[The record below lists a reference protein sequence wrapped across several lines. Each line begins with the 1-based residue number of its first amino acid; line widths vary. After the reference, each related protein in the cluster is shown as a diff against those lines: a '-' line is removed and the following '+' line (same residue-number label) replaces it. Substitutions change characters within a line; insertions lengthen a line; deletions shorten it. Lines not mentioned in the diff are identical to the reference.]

1 MIKRVMIYI
10 AGMFLLAM
18 GVAFSIKSGLGVS
31 PVSSFPYALSIVLD
45 KDVGLMSALVFMFYV
60 MVQIALLRK
69 EFHLKNLLQVGVAS
83 MFGIFVSFSNT
94 LLVEIY
100 PDTYLSRIYLL
111 LISLVLI
118 AIGIIFY
125 LTANLVPQPPE
136 GMVLSIQK
144 KTGIPFSKVKVIF
157 DCSSVFIA
165 ASLLL
170 MVTGKIEGLREGT
183 LIAALGVGKLIG
195 ILSKRLRP
203 VLISFIEKTY

>member
-1 MIKRVMIYI
+1 MIKRVIIYI
-10 AGMFLLAM
+10 VGMFLLAM

-31 PVSSFPYALSIVLD
+31 PVSSFPYAMSIVLD

-69 EFHLKNLLQVGVAS
+69 EFHPKNLLQVGVAS
-83 MFGIFVSFSNT
+83 MFGIFVSFSNA
-94 LLVEIY
+94 LLITVY

-144 KTGIPFSKVKVIF
+144 KTGIPFSKVKIIF
-157 DCSSVFIA
+157 DCSSVLVA
-165 ASLLL
+165 AFLLL
-170 MVTGKIEGLREGT
+170 VATGQVQGLREGT

-195 ILSKRLRP
+195 ILSKWLRP
-203 VLISFIEKTY
+203 VLISFIEKAY